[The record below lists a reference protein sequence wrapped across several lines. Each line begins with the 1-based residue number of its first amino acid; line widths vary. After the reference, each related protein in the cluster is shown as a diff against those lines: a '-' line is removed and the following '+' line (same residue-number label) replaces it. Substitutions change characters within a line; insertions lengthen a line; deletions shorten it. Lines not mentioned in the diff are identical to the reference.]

1 MRLILDIKIKLWSKI
16 MSDSTEN
23 KETTPSTYS
32 LDGKPITLMELNEAR
47 NKPGIKIV
55 EVSSGTFKTLQRL
68 NG

>member
-1 MRLILDIKIKLWSKI
+1 MI

-23 KETTPSTYS
+23 KEITPSTYS